1 MPDVDRQKTLRNAV
15 LVLATF
21 LVAFLLRRSPSAVRA
36 MQPAFHF
43 TPPML
48 AAIFIFCVF
57 SIFWELASKDN
68 KPAASSE
75 SKFSRASHLTLLN
88 GGLLVLIFPIPG
100 LTRRVLPHSFSL
112 AGLGIAIE
120 IAGFALAVWARRA
133 LGSNWSGEV
142 RIASGH
148 QLVRSGPYRLIRH
161 PIYTSVLAMYGGI
174 MLVSGQLHAL
184 LAVIL
189 ILLAYL
195 RKIRMEERILAGAFG
210 DEFTAWQRNSWLLLP
225 LVY

>member
-1 MPDVDRQKTLRNAV
+1 MPLRDPQKTIRSL
-15 LVLATF
+15 LAAAA
-21 LVAFLLRRSPSAVRA
+21 LIVAALFLRRSPAA
-36 MQPAFHF
+36 MRSIQPFFRF

-48 AAIFIFCVF
+48 AAIFIICVF
-57 SIFWELASKDN
+57 SIYWSLEAKN
-68 KPAASSE
+68 TKPAASSE
-75 SKFSRASHLTLLN
+75 SKYSRLFHLILLN
-88 GGLLVLIFPIPG
+88 GGLLLLILSVPG
-100 LTRRVLPHSFSL
+100 LTRRVLPSSPVI